1 MVSAAYTKEEQS
13 CEDHFR
19 TTQQRLPSGR
29 HMVRL
34 PFREAVEL
42 GESRPGAR
50 RMLLRME
57 TKFIKEPAFA
67 EAYQSFMREYKQLTH
82 MSVIGDDSLGP
93 AYYLPH
99 HGVWKESST
108 TTKLRVVFNGSYD
121 TTTGHS
127 LNDTL
132 MVGPNLLPGLH
143 QLLLRWRTHRVCLT
157 ADIEKMYR
165 QILLH
170 PDDRR
175 YQRILWREKG
185 NSDIQDYQLNTV
197 TYGLACAP
205 YLAIRTLRQL
215 ALDKHSCYP
224 RAAAVLQRDVYMD
237 DVVTGADSIPEASEL
252 QAELRH
258 LCKAG
263 GFNLRK
269 WASNQPSL
277 MEKVPSGD
285 AIPECQW

>member
-1 MVSAAYTKEEQS
+1 
-13 CEDHFR
+13 
-19 TTQQRLPSGR
+19 
-29 HMVRL
+29 MVRL

-57 TKFIKEPAFA
+57 TKFMKEPAFA
-67 EAYQSFMREYKQLTH
+67 EAYQSFMREYEQLTH
-82 MSVIGDDSLGP
+82 MSKIRNDSVGTT
-93 AYYLPH
+93 YYLPH

-127 LNDTL
+127 LNDAL
-132 MVGPNLLPGLH
+132 MVGPNLLPSLH
-143 QLLLRWRTHRVCLT
+143 QLLLRWR
-157 ADIEKMYR
+157 IPEKMYR

-170 PDDRR
+170 PVDRR
-175 YQRILWREKG
+175 FQRILWKEKDS
-185 NSDIQDYQLNTV
+185 SDIQDYQLNTV

-215 ALDKHSCYP
+215 AVDEHSHYP

-237 DVVTGADSIPEASEL
+237 DVVTGADSIQEALEL
-252 QAELRH
+252 
-258 LCKAG
+258 
-263 GFNLRK
+263 
-269 WASNQPSL
+269 
-277 MEKVPSGD
+277 
-285 AIPECQW
+285 